1 MFNLFKKKESKSY
14 SVYGSIMERL
24 NCIFNPVQSH
34 SKYLNYYFENSPVFT
49 ATKLISDACA
59 GIDIVVQD
67 EKTGKFNYDHESLNL
82 IRRPNPFKDKNLI
95 MKELV
100 SFSILTGNSYI
111 DITNSSQNKPL
122 EWDTVSPK
130 KVSIEADLRDGYPSL
145 YQVTSDSKTLSYYRD
160 KSNFITRDNDHE
172 LCHLRDFNPLY
183 SSSNLLGSSAFA
195 GCQLE
200 ISQYLLASIHNN
212 ALLENE
218 ARPSGLLTY
227 KGIDPLGDDQ
237 VNDVKEILNDEFSG
251 ARNAGKTTFLNGQF
265 DWIQLSQNVKDMDF
279 PTLKKSTAEACYTAL
294 KIPIPMVSPDN
305 MSFANM
311 DASKYAFH
319 DNAVLPVFKQVL
331 SFLTKNILKKYK
343 GSENLIFTFDEASI
357 ESLATRKMDNAIK
370 AGQTGV
376 LSTDEIRSIMG
387 YEALTSGGD
396 VIYQP
401 MNLIPI
407 GSDAYT
413 QNNRD
418 KPAEKAI
425 FIKTLQDRGYSKEKI
440 NKCLEDYNDNLKS
453 S

>member
-1 MFNLFKKKESKSY
+1 
-14 SVYGSIMERL
+14 
-24 NCIFNPVQSH
+24 
-34 SKYLNYYFENSPVFT
+34 
-49 ATKLISDACA
+49 
-59 GIDIVVQD
+59 
-67 EKTGKFNYDHESLNL
+67 
-82 IRRPNPFKDKNLI
+82 
-95 MKELV
+95 
-100 SFSILTGNSYI
+100 
-111 DITNSSQNKPL
+111 
-122 EWDTVSPK
+122 
-130 KVSIEADLRDGYPSL
+130 
-145 YQVTSDSKTLSYYRD
+145 
-160 KSNFITRDNDHE
+160 
-172 LCHLRDFNPLY
+172 
-183 SSSNLLGSSAFA
+183 
-195 GCQLE
+195 
-200 ISQYLLASIHNN
+200 
-212 ALLENE
+212 
-218 ARPSGLLTY
+218 
-227 KGIDPLGDDQ
+227 
-237 VNDVKEILNDEFSG
+237 
-251 ARNAGKTTFLNGQF
+251 
-265 DWIQLSQNVKDMDF
+265 
-279 PTLKKSTAEACYTAL
+279 
-294 KIPIPMVSPDN
+294 MVSPDN

-311 DASKYAFH
+311 DASKYVFH